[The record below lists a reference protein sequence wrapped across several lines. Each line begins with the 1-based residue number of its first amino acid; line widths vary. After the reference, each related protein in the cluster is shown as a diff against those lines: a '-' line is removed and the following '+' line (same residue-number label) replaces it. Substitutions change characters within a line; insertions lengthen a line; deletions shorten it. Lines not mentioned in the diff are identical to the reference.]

1 MSSMV
6 REHRQKLRKK
16 YGVQF
21 LLDALRTHYRLGW
34 RALADVGGPAQQ
46 RLVWGQDDVLPQ
58 LTCLFPHPTPP
69 RFYLSYSL
77 AMLVGPASPQRERP
91 LAADDLRTVQTSLL
105 GLVREFLVRNFSVED
120 MQVVLNFLAA
130 TGDDGQVG
138 WRLGRVRLG

>member
-69 RFYLSYSL
+69 HPDFTSPTRWLCLSDL
-77 AMLVGPASPQRERP
+77 PARSASAP
-91 LAADDLRTVQTSLL
+91 
-105 GLVREFLVRNFSVED
+105 
-120 MQVVLNFLAA
+120 
-130 TGDDGQVG
+130 
-138 WRLGRVRLG
+138 